1 MERSETRLEFM
12 LAMRRASTEMEKE
25 LVDRRIDEA
34 FEQVYDYLEPAAAF
48 LRATCDD
55 EGRRALAQLERAY
68 QRALEIAARSGLG
81 CRPPRSGNMIPQRQ
95 PVPGARFP
103 TAAGEEAAPVGMAT
117 SAGADTVLFVRPVG

>member
-12 LAMRRASTEMEKE
+12 LAMRRTSTEMEKE

-48 LRATCDD
+48 IRANCDD

-81 CRPPRSGNMIPQRQ
+81 CRPPRSGNMIPQQQ
-95 PVPGARFP
+95 PATGARFP
-103 TAAGEEAAPVGMAT
+103 ATLREEVAPVGA
-117 SAGADTVLFVRPVG
+117 APAPGADTVLFVRPVG